1 MILYDSGTHLP
12 IMTYLTV
19 KSVAQWKGD
28 AAWNQKVQGTQKF
41 FTIFL
46 SHTLDMM
53 KKILLLQ

>member
-28 AAWNQKVQGTQKF
+28 TALNQKV
-41 FTIFL
+41 
-46 SHTLDMM
+46 
-53 KKILLLQ
+53 

>member
-28 AAWNQKVQGTQKF
+28 AAWNQKV
-41 FTIFL
+41 
-46 SHTLDMM
+46 
-53 KKILLLQ
+53 